1 VNHITGL
8 FEGGSTV
15 YVVNFEQ
22 IVEEYAIKQAERA
35 YDWAVF
41 QGRLG
46 EADQEAERAYQEARA
61 QYLADERIEALLREA
76 GDL

>member
-1 VNHITGL
+1 VFL
-8 FEGGSTV
+8 
-15 YVVNFEQ
+15 VNFEQ

-35 YDWAVF
+35 YDYAVF

-46 EADQEAERAYQEARA
+46 EADMEAEKAYQEARA
-61 QYLADERIEALLREA
+61 EGLADARIEALLREA